1 MRPELYTIDTP
12 ARGVLHTMARP
23 RGGEWLAEELG
34 TLVSAGVDV
43 LVCLL
48 TDAEL
53 TELGLGDEPDH
64 AVAAGLELV
73 RWPWE
78 DLTVPATT
86 PALDLARQLAA
97 RLYQGDDVVVHCRA
111 GIGRSSVLAALVLL
125 VLGVP
130 VEEAWERLEE
140 ARGLPVPDT
149 EEQRRFVGEL
159 GSRLLAEE
167 HGRGEG

>member
-1 MRPELYTIDTP
+1 MRPELFTLDTP

-34 TLVSAGVDV
+34 ALVSAGVDV

-53 TELGLGDEPDH
+53 LELGLVDEPDL
-64 AVAAGLELV
+64 AAAAGLEVV
-73 RWPWE
+73 RRPWE

-86 PALDLARQLAA
+86 PALELARELAA
-97 RLYQGDDVVVHCRA
+97 RLDAGEDVVVHCRA

-130 VEEAWERLEE
+130 LEEVWERIAE

-149 EEQRRFVGEL
+149 EEQRRFVAET